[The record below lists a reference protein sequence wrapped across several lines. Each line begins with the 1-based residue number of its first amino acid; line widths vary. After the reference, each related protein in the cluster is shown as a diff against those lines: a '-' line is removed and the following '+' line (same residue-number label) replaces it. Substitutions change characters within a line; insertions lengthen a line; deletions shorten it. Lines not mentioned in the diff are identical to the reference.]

1 MEVERDDDH
10 ELINTLEIPLCGA
23 ASMVQHEVQKW
34 SRPSPGWIKLNTDAA
49 VDQQRGV
56 ACSGIVARDETGAF
70 VAAECRR
77 YDHLV
82 EPAVI
87 ELLAC
92 RDVMMFARQQAWQNM
107 EVEMD
112 CQVVV
117 CAWDRTVDDRSLCG
131 QIIRE
136 MKSWVSSFQG
146 FRLCFSKRA
155 ANRAAHCCARAV
167 LSFDTSHVY
176 FANIPGFLIE
186 PVQSD
191 LLSSME

>member
-1 MEVERDDDH
+1 
-10 ELINTLEIPLCGA
+10 
-23 ASMVQHEVQKW
+23 MVQHEVHKW
-34 SRPSPGWIKLNTDAA
+34 SRPSPGWIKLNTDAV

-70 VAAECRR
+70 MSAKCRR

-92 RDVMMFARQQAWQNM
+92 RDVMLFARQQAWQNI

-112 CQVVV
+112 RQVVV

-131 QIIRE
+131 
-136 MKSWVSSFQG
+136 
-146 FRLCFSKRA
+146 
-155 ANRAAHCCARAV
+155 
-167 LSFDTSHVY
+167 
-176 FANIPGFLIE
+176 
-186 PVQSD
+186 
-191 LLSSME
+191 